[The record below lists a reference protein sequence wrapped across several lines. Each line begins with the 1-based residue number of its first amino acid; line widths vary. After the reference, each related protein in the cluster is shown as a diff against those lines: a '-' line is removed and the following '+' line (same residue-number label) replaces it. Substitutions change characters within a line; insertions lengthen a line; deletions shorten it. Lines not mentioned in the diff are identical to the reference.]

1 MQDSAGWSVPCGNV
15 GLPVHVRAHRPDWR
29 RVRSAGRSGLKQA
42 GPGRLWSGPGQ
53 LWLGQGR
60 LWSGPGQ
67 ISFGS
72 ARPSGVMW
80 GPTGPS
86 R

>member
-1 MQDSAGWSVPCGNV
+1 MQDSEEWSVPCGNV
-15 GLPVHVRAHRPDWR
+15 SLPVHVQAHRPYR
-29 RVRSAGRSGLKQA
+29 GRVRSAGRSGLKQA
-42 GPGRLWSGPGQ
+42 GPGQLWSGPGR